1 MRKTIYI
8 IIAVLVL
15 MVNIDFICPF
25 DNERTDV
32 ELFARKLNEA
42 TMLTYQDPDF
52 GFTVRYPSFFI
63 EQPDSL
69 DANVGYAR
77 FSYGDYWANVI
88 LKCSPFDIT
97 TSSFSYDT

>member
-1 MRKTIYI
+1 M
-8 IIAVLVL
+8 AS
-15 MVNIDFICPF
+15 IDFICSF
-25 DNERTDV
+25 GNERTDE
-32 ELFARKLNEA
+32 ELFAQKLDEA

-63 EQPDSL
+63 EQPDTL
-69 DANVGYAR
+69 DNNVGYAR

-97 TSSFSYDT
+97 TSSFSYDTRLYYSQWKYT